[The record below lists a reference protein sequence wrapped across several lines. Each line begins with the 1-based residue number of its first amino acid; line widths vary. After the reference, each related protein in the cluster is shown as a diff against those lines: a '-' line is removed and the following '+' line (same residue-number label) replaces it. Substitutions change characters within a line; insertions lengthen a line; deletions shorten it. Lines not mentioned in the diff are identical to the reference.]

1 MKPGQREIY
10 YLCAPSRELAETSPY
25 METISAS
32 EKDYEVLYALRPFD
46 DITLSQSFEFK
57 GNRIISVESAKF
69 AKADSK
75 SKQDSGKRNLELLL
89 NPI

>member
-25 METISAS
+25 METIAAS

-57 GNRIISVESAKF
+57 GNRIMSVESAKF
-69 AKADSK
+69 ATANSSNSADS
-75 SKQDSGKRNLELLL
+75 GE
-89 NPI
+89 